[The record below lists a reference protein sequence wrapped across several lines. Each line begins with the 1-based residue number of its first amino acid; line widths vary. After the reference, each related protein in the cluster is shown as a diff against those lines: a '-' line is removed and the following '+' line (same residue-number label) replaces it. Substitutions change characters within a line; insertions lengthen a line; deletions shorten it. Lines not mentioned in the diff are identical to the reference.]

1 MELNYK
7 RFPILVWLFTI
18 VIGAFLLVA
27 YEVII
32 RSGVNAVLSWYEL
45 LFFSTIY
52 GGILSIPATIVYL
65 LAFNFFA
72 KIISSDLCFKW
83 VMILFTV
90 LALIV
95 TFMFLSAK
103 LSIILNYTIVY
114 ALANV
119 AATFLLRFNR

>member
-1 MELNYK
+1 MELTYK

-32 RSGVNAVLSWYEL
+32 RTGTNAVLSCYEL
-45 LFFSTIY
+45 FLFSTIY

-72 KIISSDLCFKW
+72 KIFSSDLCFKW
-83 VMILFTV
+83 VMILLTV